1 MKRLPQKFSDLQTKA
16 AKLITLYAYLKKYK
30 IPPNYIVDDFHHRI
44 QNTNLV
50 ELKMSNLN
58 MYQKFFEKLYALRHL
73 IQILPPSNERPG
85 KNNFKAMSSA
95 MSVLE
100 KHEAEFEKLK
110 SMINAL
116 SPHLSIAKKYALKQ
130 MSNYFSDT
138 SRFVQILSK
147 LLLVRSMRRFD
158 KFMMEQSKMNGKF
171 RTIPE
176 YIAYAKEILEEDQ
189 ALHRITESCR
199 KTPSTVIDSHFEKF
213 MNSTQPLTPVLK
225 RQYTKIMT
233 LLKSIRRRRSIAS
246 INDYI
251 KPHHTLEEMIEYL
264 KYVKMSQ
271 ISKNPM
277 KFRPMK
283 KLKKIEQQK

>member
-1 MKRLPQKFSDLQTKA
+1 MKHLPKKISDLQTKA

-30 IPPNYIVDDFHHRI
+30 IPPNYIVDDFHYRI
-44 QNTNLV
+44 QNANLV
-50 ELKMSNLN
+50 HLKMADLN
-58 MYQKFFEKLYALRHL
+58 MYQKYFEKLYAFRHL
-73 IQILPPSNERPG
+73 IPMLPPSKERPG
-85 KNNFKAMSSA
+85 KNNFRTMSLA
-95 MSVLE
+95 VSVLE
-100 KHEAEFEKLK
+100 KHEPEFQKLK

-130 MSNYFSDT
+130 IYKYFSDT
-138 SRFVQILSK
+138 SQLVQILSK
-147 LLLVRSMRRFD
+147 LLLVRSMKRFD
-158 KFMMEQSKMNGKF
+158 KFMMEQSKVDGKF

-176 YIAYAKEILEEDQ
+176 YITYAKEILEEDQ

-251 KPHHTLEEMIEYL
+251 FNK
-264 KYVKMSQ
+264 
-271 ISKNPM
+271 
-277 KFRPMK
+277 
-283 KLKKIEQQK
+283 